1 MAYFWCVSDCLCV
14 LESEKETERQEQREK
29 ERVRERERER
39 GEIAYVAS
47 VLFFRLLSD
56 FPTCQQ
62 LFTLD
67 ESKLLTL

>member
-1 MAYFWCVSDCLCV
+1 MCVRV
-14 LESEKETERQEQREK
+14 RERNRETGTERKRES
-29 ERVRERERER
+29 ERERER

>member
-1 MAYFWCVSDCLCV
+1 MSDCLCV

-29 ERVRERERER
+29 ERVRERER

>member
-29 ERVRERERER
+29 ERVRERER

>member
-1 MAYFWCVSDCLCV
+1 MCVRDR
-14 LESEKETERQEQREK
+14 ERNRRTGTERKRES
-29 ERVRERERER
+29 ERERR
-39 GEIAYVAS
+39 EIAYVAS

-62 LFTLD
+62 LFTLN

>member
-1 MAYFWCVSDCLCV
+1 MCVRDR
-14 LESEKETERQEQREK
+14 ERNRKTGTERKREN
-29 ERVRERERER
+29 ERERER